1 MPLRIP
7 ALVAG
12 VVLICRGLI
21 AVAWLLGWVRD
32 YGGVLVAVAYLQYM
46 SPAAAL
52 TLWGVRM
59 SRNRSR

>member
-1 MPLRIP
+1 MRIP

-12 VVLICRGLI
+12 VALICLGL
-21 AVAWLLGWVRD
+21 ASLPWLLGWVRD

-46 SPAAAL
+46 SLAAAL
-52 TLWGVRM
+52 TIWGVRM